1 MFLKTHPKTS
11 IRLLNVFKHVSRTL
25 LASVSMVTSA
35 TLALVVPHTNPSVQT
50 GLATICCQEKN
61 TKNYAQSSL
70 FMDILVYVV
79 QHIKGCLLNPVH
91 NFYKDHITWALRLHW
106 KQSELLFPRLTPTVG
121 TPGKLW
127 RGGGGS
133 KVELNPKSK
142 KTPILGHFG
151 TLKNYIHIKH
161 STLKN
166 TAFFLFNHRHILEN
180 YSYIVPHSRH
190 HTLHIH
196 IVNLCFI

>member
-1 MFLKTHPKTS
+1 MSIKVALKTIRTS
-11 IRLLNVFKHVSRTL
+11 LPTFNPHSRD
-25 LASVSMVTSA
+25 SRKIM
-35 TLALVVPHTNPSVQT
+35 T
-50 GLATICCQEKN
+50 G
-61 TKNYAQSSL
+61 
-70 FMDILVYVV
+70 
-79 QHIKGCLLNPVH
+79 
-91 NFYKDHITWALRLHW
+91 
-106 KQSELLFPRLTPTVG
+106 
-121 TPGKLW
+121 
-127 RGGGGS
+127 GGGGS